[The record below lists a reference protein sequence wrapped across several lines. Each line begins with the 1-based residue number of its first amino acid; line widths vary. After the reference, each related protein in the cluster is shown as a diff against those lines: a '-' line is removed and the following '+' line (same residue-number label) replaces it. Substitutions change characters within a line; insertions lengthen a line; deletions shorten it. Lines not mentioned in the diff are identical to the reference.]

1 MVHFPGFAR
10 TRLWI
15 RQAVRGFYPRG
26 FPHSEISGS
35 MPACGSPKL
44 IAACHVFH
52 RRLLPRHPPCALSSL
67 TTKFTRCTRAASYQ
81 PRARAHAS
89 NTQFQIAPSNFMAPA
104 CSSRRKDR
112 STRTKASAP
121 HNLYT
126 PAGNNGTH
134 KNLLRLVICPIYSV
148 VKYRPR

>member
-1 MVHFPGFAR
+1 
-10 TRLWI
+10 
-15 RQAVRGFYPRG
+15 
-26 FPHSEISGS
+26 
-35 MPACGSPKL
+35 
-44 IAACHVFH
+44 
-52 RRLLPRHPPCALSSL
+52 L

-112 STRTKASAP
+112 RTRTKASAP

-148 VKYRPR
+148 VKVRPRCPMGQAPSLQLTRLGGFWVSFNPMFGVKATFFGP